1 MQDYGYDEG
10 ERAEARRSVKWG
22 LIALGAVLALVAL
35 IWGINVA
42 TSGVRGQGDAVVQRN
57 SAANW
62 TKAQAE
68 FEERYATIEAQD
80 RKIQNHY
87 DRLQANPDDR
97 FAETNYYGA
106 RDVCESAVADYNAK
120 ARTFLAG
127 DFRSADLPAQIDST
141 NPLTDCKEN

>member
-1 MQDYGYDEG
+1 MQDYGYNED
-10 ERAEARRSVKWG
+10 RAATRR
-22 LIALGAVLALVAL
+22 LIIWIVVGVIVAVLLG
-35 IWGINVA
+35 WGIWALRVA
-42 TSGVRGQGDAVVQRN
+42 TSGVAGQGNAVVQKN

-62 TKAQAE
+62 TKAQAD
-68 FEERYATIEAQD
+68 FEERYAHIEAQD
-80 RKIQNHY
+80 RKIQAHY
-87 DRLQANPDDR
+87 DRLQADPDDR

-106 RDVCESAVADYNAK
+106 RDVCESAVAGYNAK

>member
-1 MQDYGYDEG
+1 MQDYGYDQ
-10 ERAEARRSVKWG
+10 ERAEVRRGVKWG
-22 LIALGAVLALVAL
+22 LIALAAVLALVAL
-35 IWGINVA
+35 IWGLNVA

-62 TKAQAE
+62 TKAQAD
-68 FEERYATIEAQD
+68 FEERYAHIEAQD
-80 RKIQNHY
+80 RKIQAHY
-87 DRLQANPDDR
+87 DRLQADPDSR

-106 RDVCESAVADYNAK
+106 RDNCESAVAGYNAK